1 MKNLSGDTV
10 ACVEIHYK
18 LHKVTGHAMDPCSS
32 ARTPP
37 SIVKSA
43 IRTRWLANPN
53 RGFGHFP
60 HSFYSFRI
68 SCSLSHCKHKAVSL
82 STEWRRKTHPPRHKP
97 PLHLKNSQRKSQTTS
112 IIGIPISTRNPP
124 LSRSRIPVNC
134 LVFAGY
140 WNASF
145 THKASRITFL
155 LGYLGCSNCTPT
167 VTLLRLAFS
176 ISL

>member
-1 MKNLSGDTV
+1 MQWILV
-10 ACVEIHYK
+10 AQHALLLVLWSLQLEQDDWQIQIEALAIFLIVFIVFGYLVHYHTANTRQFHCPQNDEER
-18 LHKVTGHAMDPCSS
+18 LTLRITSHLCIW
-32 ARTPP
+32 R
-37 SIVKSA
+37 IVK
-43 IRTRWLANPN
+43 
-53 RGFGHFP
+53 
-60 HSFYSFRI
+60 
-68 SCSLSHCKHKAVSL
+68 
-82 STEWRRKTHPPRHKP
+82 
-97 PLHLKNSQRKSQTTS
+97 RKSQTTS